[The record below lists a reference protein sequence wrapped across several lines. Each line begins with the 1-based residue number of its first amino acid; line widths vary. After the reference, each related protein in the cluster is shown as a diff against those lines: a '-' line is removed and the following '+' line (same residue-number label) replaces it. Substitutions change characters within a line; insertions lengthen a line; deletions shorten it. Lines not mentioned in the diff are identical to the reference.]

1 MPSNNDR
8 LFAAAIYIISFFT
21 VFVGPLVIW
30 IIKRDSPYVN
40 YHGKEYFNFF
50 ITYVIYSTISCLLML
65 VLIGFITIWIVGL
78 LYFVFTI
85 IAAIKAFEGSTYR
98 IPFIIRFIR

>member
-1 MPSNNDR
+1 MPRHDDR
-8 LFAAAIYIISFFT
+8 IFAAAIYIISVFT

-30 IIKRDSPYVN
+30 IIKKDSPYVN

-50 ITYVIYSTISCLLML
+50 ITYLIYSFISVLLMV
-65 VLIGFITIWIVGL
+65 VLIGFLTIWIVGV
-78 LYFVFTI
+78 LYFIFTI
-85 IAAIKAFEGSTYR
+85 IAAIKAYEGSTYR

>member
-1 MPSNNDR
+1 MPRHDDR
-8 LFAAAIYIISFFT
+8 IFAAAIYIISFFT
-21 VFVGPLVIW
+21 IFVGPLVIW
-30 IIKRDSPYVN
+30 IIKKDSPYVN

-50 ITYVIYSTISCLLML
+50 ITYLVYSFISILLMV

-85 IAAIKAFEGSTYR
+85 IAAIKAYEGTTYR

>member
-21 VFVGPLVIW
+21 VFLGPLVIW

-50 ITYVIYSTISCLLML
+50 ITYIIYSTISLILML